1 MFSSPKSQLRNH
13 LIVLLLCFI
22 IFVFLL
28 ISFYGLNHLLNDENK
43 LLKEDFS
50 QTVPNIYDCNFNY
63 YEIKTH
69 MKESN
74 FSKLRFRKSATQ
86 KDNCYGK
93 ITYTGITPGTKFSD
107 LSKDSYIEFGVSQK
121 LGLPLWLFE
130 EKFLLFLIAIFTII
144 IFQIVFHKKNFF
156 TIYLLTIL
164 IYSLYTF
171 NENNMFI
178 NSSKIYFPN
187 QETTNS
193 QFFDRWIANGD

>member
-1 MFSSPKSQLRNH
+1 
-13 LIVLLLCFI
+13 
-22 IFVFLL
+22 
-28 ISFYGLNHLLNDENK
+28 
-43 LLKEDFS
+43 
-50 QTVPNIYDCNFNY
+50 
-63 YEIKTH
+63 

-144 IFQIVFHKKNFF
+144 IFQIVFHKKNFLPY
-156 TIYLLTIL
+156 IC
-164 IYSLYTF
+164 
-171 NENNMFI
+171 
-178 NSSKIYFPN
+178 
-187 QETTNS
+187 
-193 QFFDRWIANGD
+193 